1 MCNCGNTITTSSV
14 CSSCVPNDCACPI
27 KDLSTDC
34 IQYTGEDLPCTE
46 ILGGTLMTEAF
57 SQLDTY
63 LCDLSTQLA
72 NSFSL
77 ISVGAGTRVYK
88 GVDGIGRKEI
98 RSITPTNTILTVG
111 LSTDN
116 KEVEIGLNTTLLTQ
130 FIQANQI
137 TYAATN
143 IGLGSSPYKNST
155 TVGNNV
161 TFNFRK
167 INSSDLKL
175 LVTENTSD
183 ISIDL
188 DDTLLGQFVQ
198 TNQLTYSMT
207 NVGTGSNVYKSST
220 QAGNNVTFNLRD
232 IKSTDSRVTVTEGPI
247 DIDIT
252 LAANIAQATGT
263 VNYVSKFTGIHTLG
277 DSSIFDNG
285 TNVGI
290 NNINP
295 TSKLVV
301 DANTNAADGI
311 VSRNLNTGTS
321 AYSFVGAFS
330 NPSEGGIDLRSYPSV
345 HLSWPS
351 TSWLNSSS
359 EKTNGLIVNQAGA
372 NPIRFFTNG
381 SEKVRITPAGF
392 VGIGVPTPTKI
403 LDVNGDI
410 QVNLLTFGRGGGD
423 NYTNVA
429 AGYQALLSH
438 NTGQQGHTVAIGFR
452 AAQLTTT
459 GHENM
464 ALGFAALQFNTIG
477 AQNHAIGNGTLI
489 YQTKDGSVGNGFLAL
504 AGVDASF
511 NTAMGNAAAWGGGN
525 GFPGSPPVG
534 IGTGNTAIGSS
545 AISELTDG
553 NWNVAVGDSALA
565 ATTNGSENIG
575 IGFGAAG
582 QGAANFANIAIG
594 SRAMWNSV
602 IGDRNTVIGHFASAT
617 DFSDCVVLGAFA
629 GATGSNQF
637 VVGSASSPAG
647 AIVTETNTST
657 KVWNVVINGVPVK
670 ILLA

>member
-34 IQYTGEDLPCTE
+34 IKYTGEDLPCTE

-98 RSITPTNTILTVG
+98 RSITPTNAILTVG

-116 KEVEIGLNTTLLTQ
+116 KEIEIGIDTTVLGQ
-130 FIQANQI
+130 FVQANQI
-137 TYAATN
+137 TY
-143 IGLGSSPYKNST
+143 
-155 TVGNNV
+155 
-161 TFNFRK
+161 
-167 INSSDLKL
+167 
-175 LVTENTSD
+175 
-183 ISIDL
+183 
-188 DDTLLGQFVQ
+188 
-198 TNQLTYSMT
+198 SMS
-207 NVGTGSNVYKSST
+207 NVGTGANVYKSST

-232 IKSTDSRVTVTEGPI
+232 IKSTDSRVTVTEGTN

-252 LAANIAQATGT
+252 LSANLAEATGT
-263 VNYVSKFTGIHTLG
+263 VNYVSKFTGTHTLG
-277 DSSIFDNG
+277 DSSIIDNG
-285 TNVGI
+285 ASVFIGKT
-290 NNINP
+290 
-295 TSKLVV
+295 TSIEDTLNGAMGLFV
-301 DANTNAADGI
+301 
-311 VSRNLNTGTS
+311 RNLDLSPSSYTHVSSYSPSGNGLALRVFNQFSPLGKYARLESTSDNTG
-321 AYSFVGAFS
+321 
-330 NPSEGGIDLRSYPSV
+330 
-345 HLSWPS
+345 
-351 TSWLNSSS
+351 
-359 EKTNGLIVNQAGA
+359 GLMISQSGA
-372 NPIRFFTNG
+372 NPMHFWTGG
-381 SEKVRITPAGF
+381 SEKIRLTPSGFLGIGTQTPA
-392 VGIGVPTPTKI
+392 KI

-477 AQNHAIGNGTLI
+477 SHNHAIGNGALI
-489 YQTKDGSVGNGFLAL
+489 YQTTDDSVANGFLAL
-504 AGVDASF
+504 AGVNGAN
-511 NTAMGNAAAWGGGN
+511 NTAMGTVAAWGGGN
-525 GFPGSPPVG
+525 GFPSAPPVG
-534 IGTGNTAIGSS
+534 IGESNTAIGAG

-553 NWNVAVGDSALA
+553 NYNTAVGTSALS
-565 ATTNGSENIG
+565 ATTNGSENVG

-582 QGAANFANIAIG
+582 QGAANFGNIAIG
-594 SRAMWNSV
+594 SRAMYTSI
-602 IGDRNTVIGHFASAT
+602 IGDRNTVIGHFAMAT
-617 DFSDCVVLGAFA
+617 DFSESVVLGAFA
-629 GATGSNQF
+629 NATGSNQF
-637 VVGSASSPAG
+637 VVGSPTANAG
-647 AIVTETNTST
+647 SIVTETNTST
-657 KVWNVVINGVPVK
+657 KVWNVVINGVAVK

>member
-34 IQYTGEDLPCTE
+34 IQYTGDDLPCTE

-116 KEVEIGLNTTLLTQ
+116 KEIEIGVDTVVLGNFVQ
-130 FIQANQI
+130 SHQI
-137 TYAATN
+137 TY
-143 IGLGSSPYKNST
+143 
-155 TVGNNV
+155 
-161 TFNFRK
+161 
-167 INSSDLKL
+167 
-175 LVTENTSD
+175 
-183 ISIDL
+183 
-188 DDTLLGQFVQ
+188 
-198 TNQLTYSMT
+198 SMN
-207 NVGTGSNVYKSST
+207 NVGTGANVYKSST

-252 LAANIAQATGT
+252 LSANLAEATGT

-277 DSSIFDNG
+277 NSSIFDNG

-295 TSKLVV
+295 TAKLVV

-311 VSRNLNTGTS
+311 VSRNTNTGTA
-321 AYSFVGAFS
+321 AYSFAGAFS
-330 NPSEGGIDLRSYPSV
+330 NIGEGGIDLRSYPST
-345 HLSWPS
+345 HTSWPS

-359 EKTNGLIVNQAGA
+359 EKTNGLIISQAGA

-392 VGIGVPTPTKI
+392 VGIGIPTPTKI

-410 QVNLLTFGRGGGD
+410 LVNGLIVGRGGGN

-429 AGYQALLSH
+429 VGLLALDAH
-438 NTGQQGHTVAIGFR
+438 NSGQQGHNVAIGFC
-452 AAQLTTT
+452 AARRVTT
-459 GHENM
+459 GQENM
-464 ALGFAALQFNTIG
+464 ALGFGALEYNLIG
-477 AQNHAIGNGTLI
+477 SHNHAIGNGTLL
-489 YQTKDGSVGNGFLAL
+489 YQTTDDSVGNGFLAL
-504 AGVDASF
+504 AGVDGVN
-511 NTAMGNAAAWGGGN
+511 NTAMGTVAGWGGGN
-525 GFPGSPPVG
+525 GFPSAPPVG
-534 IGTGNTAIGSS
+534 IGEGNTAIGAG
-545 AISELTDG
+545 AISDLTDG
-553 NWNVAVGDSALA
+553 NYNTAVGTAALA
-565 ATTNGSENIG
+565 ALTNGSENIG

-582 QGAANFANIAIG
+582 QGAASFGNIAIG
-594 SRAMWNSV
+594 SRAMYSSV
-602 IGDRNTVIGHFASAT
+602 LGDRNTVIGHFAAAT
-617 DFSDCVVLGAFA
+617 DFSECVVLGAFA

-637 VVGSASSPAG
+637 VVGSTTANAG
-647 AIVTETNTST
+647 SIVTETNTST
-657 KVWNVVINGVPVK
+657 KVWNVIINGVPVK